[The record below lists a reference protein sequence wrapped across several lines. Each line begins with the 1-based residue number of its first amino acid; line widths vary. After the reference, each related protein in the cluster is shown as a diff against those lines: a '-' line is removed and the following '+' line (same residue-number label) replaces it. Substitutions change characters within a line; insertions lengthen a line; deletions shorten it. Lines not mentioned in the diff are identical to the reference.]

1 MPGLMD
7 TILNLGLNDETFVGH
22 AEKSWDERFAYDWCR
37 RFEQMYGV
45 VVIGDHAE
53 NDELLDPFEKIIS
66 DTKKSASMHND
77 TE

>member
-1 MPGLMD
+1 MMKLLLAMLKKVGMSVLPMINAGR
-7 TILNLGLNDETFVGH
+7 FV
-22 AEKSWDERFAYDWCR
+22 
-37 RFEQMYGV
+37 QMYGV

-66 DTKKSASMHND
+66 DTKKSAGMHND

>member
-1 MPGLMD
+1 
-7 TILNLGLNDETFVGH
+7 
-22 AEKSWDERFAYDWCR
+22 
-37 RFEQMYGV
+37 MYGV

-66 DTKKSASMHND
+66 DTKKSAGMHND